1 MSGETKQINVEI
13 RELENTLE
21 EINALINDKQGRIEL
36 LNTYHDIIQNRREGL
51 ENAVNHPL
59 WLHQD
64 ECMEQN
70 EKNVR
75 MHDEEIKELDAV
87 VNHEKTLEDLLEAD
101 NLDSALQNIKTELEN
116 KKNGLEACS
125 PPPTKRR
132 RVCDDDE
139 LYEECLNRTQSQC
152 PDESHPL
159 YENYQWY
166 LEEMK
171 RIEDAREAARD
182 GGEKKYS
189 SPVHLRF

>member
-1 MSGETKQINVEI
+1 MSGETKQVNVEI

-36 LNTYHDIIQNRREGL
+36 LRTYHDIIQNRREGL

-87 VNHEKTLEDLLEAD
+87 VNHENTLEDLLEAD

-166 LEEMK
+166 LEQIE
-171 RIEDAREAARD
+171 RIEKAREAARD

-189 SPVHLRF
+189 SPIHLRF